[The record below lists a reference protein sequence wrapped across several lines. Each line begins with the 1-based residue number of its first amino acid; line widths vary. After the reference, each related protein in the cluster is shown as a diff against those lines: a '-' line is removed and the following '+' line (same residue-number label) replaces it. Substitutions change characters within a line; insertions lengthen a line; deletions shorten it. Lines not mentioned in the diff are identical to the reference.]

1 MDLYTLFSKA
11 HVVCKDQLK
20 EYLFSSMLVKKRS
33 THATQENK
41 RNKKKRS
48 IYISVCLNVYWH
60 SNASSPFQCNYLFRV
75 GMGFDLNN
83 ATDKRQRTLKRTQ
96 GKGERRGLM
105 SFGEKLKLK
114 SLKVGVCL
122 GSWDPPYSVLQD
134 DPFLTLNYSSTL
146 SLIFPRLLLLFWS
159 FSTFPFLLSCLEQK
173 KTIQQF

>member
-1 MDLYTLFSKA
+1 
-11 HVVCKDQLK
+11 
-20 EYLFSSMLVKKRS
+20 MLVKKRS

-41 RNKKKRS
+41 RNKKKWS
-48 IYISVCLNVYWH
+48 IYISVCLMLLAQQCIVTVLVQ
-60 SNASSPFQCNYLFRV
+60 SSFPSGN
-75 GMGFDLNN
+75 GFDLNN

-114 SLKVGVCL
+114 SLKV
-122 GSWDPPYSVLQD
+122 SVFWEVGTLHILYRPN

-159 FSTFPFLLSCLEQK
+159 FSMYPFLLSCLEQK
-173 KTIQQF
+173 KTIQ